1 MARDGR
7 GYEGAED
14 RTGEQAESTGQDFQ
28 VHVTGPRQFPQ
39 SWRDG
44 DPTAS
49 EPFFFTVPSTMSRAQ
64 RASPGVSLGRMYEA
78 RCDAT
83 ATLRCVLGG
92 IQAMVGIPALLLS

>member
-7 GYEGAED
+7 GYEDAED

-28 VHVTGPRQFPQ
+28 VHVPGPRQFPQ

-49 EPFFFTVPSTMSRAQ
+49 EPFSLTVPSTMSRAQ
-64 RASPGVSLGRMYEA
+64 RASPGVSVSRMHEA

-83 ATLRCVLGG
+83 APLRCVLSG
-92 IQAMVGIPALLLS
+92 IQAMVGTSALLLS